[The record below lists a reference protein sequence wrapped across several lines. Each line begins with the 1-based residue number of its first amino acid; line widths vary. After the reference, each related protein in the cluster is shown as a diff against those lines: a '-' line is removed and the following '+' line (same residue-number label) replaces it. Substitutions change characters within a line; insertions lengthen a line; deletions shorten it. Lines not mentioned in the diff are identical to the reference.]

1 MEMNQFRP
9 QLGNQQRR
17 PLPSL
22 LSDSLAMLYGT
33 SFNNTFLMMT
43 NILLTFL
50 DSQLEKLSEEMES
63 CRVLVHDKSEDIQQ
77 LLAEKDTLERRLFSS
92 DLDQLQPVKDM
103 QSEKASL
110 EQRLAHLE
118 QNNRETV
125 QDIMMEKA
133 SLERR
138 LSDMEKDSRQTVQE
152 LTEEK
157 ASLEQRLSDMEKYS
171 RQTVQE
177 LTEEKARLERR
188 LAGHED
194 DDHRMALEAKDQTI
208 QTLSGQI
215 VAVLQKA

>member
-63 CRVLVHDKSEDIQQ
+63 CRVLVHDKSEEIQQ
-77 LLAEKDTLERRLFSS
+77 LLAEKETLERRLLSS
-92 DLDQLQPVKDM
+92 DLDQLQTVKDM
-103 QSEKASL
+103 QSEKA
-110 EQRLAHLE
+110 
-118 QNNRETV
+118 RETV